1 LAVDASPVGVGA
13 VLSHKMP
20 DGSEKPIQYASKT
33 LNNTQQKYA
42 QIDREAYAIIFGIKK
57 FHQYLYGRKF
67 DLITDNKPVSQ
78 IFSPQKSLPL
88 LTLSRMQHYA
98 IFLQDYNYNIIYRS
112 TNLHSNADAMSR
124 LPIKAE
130 DDSVMDEIDFMKINL
145 IEMMPITV
153 EELGNATIHDS
164 TVKELIHGL
173 RTGKTVNAK
182 DRFGIDQTEFSLLQ
196 NCLMRGIRAY
206 IPKSLRGKILDE
218 LHSSHFG
225 ISRTKNLARSFC
237 WWLGIDS
244 DIETM
249 IQSCTQCI
257 LTRQNPPKSQ
267 IHAWEPSKM
276 PFERIHADFAGPF
289 KGKYFLIVVDS
300 FSKWPEVAIIPDLT
314 AETTIRY
321 FRQIFSR
328 FGLPQILVT
337 DRGTQFTSS
346 LFQDFL
352 QMNGVKHKMG
362 APYNPSTN
370 GIAER
375 LVYTIKQKLKT
386 IQCASNE
393 FEKYIC
399 NILMSYR
406 ISVHPATGKSPSML
420 MFGRQM
426 RSRLDIMI
434 PKNEVRKYEYKSN
447 NSTRDIAVNDRVQA
461 REFLNTGE
469 KWKIG
474 IVIKKLGFL
483 HYMIKLQDGRIWKRH
498 INQIRKIPNNIQNQ
512 CRDTNGDHY
521 DTSIVVPNNIDEQN
535 EIVVTQN
542 NPNSV
547 EENSSSSQNND
558 DLPIQENPLLNT
570 DHRENA
576 MDSPVQLR
584 RSTRIKKPTEK
595 LNL

>member
-1 LAVDASPVGVGA
+1 VAQKDREMLTLSTTKGLFQPTRLMYGISSAPAIWQRFMEQILGGIKGVTVFLDDIKITGSNDQEHLQILERVLEVLQKYNIRLNLEKCQFFQDSISYCGYIINANGIRKMSEKIEAINGMPRPTNKDEVRAFVGFVNYYGRFFPNLSTIIYPLNNLLKNNVTFNWNNSCEKSFQYVKKEIQSERVLVHFNNDSPLILAVDASPVGVGA

-42 QIDREAYAIIFGIKK
+42 QIDREAYALIFGIKK
-57 FHQYLYGRKF
+57 FHQYGRKF

-112 TNLHSNADAMSR
+112 TNLHSNADAISR

-257 LTRQNPPKSQ
+257 HDKILQNPKFMHGSLLKC
-267 IHAWEPSKM
+267 HL
-276 PFERIHADFAGPF
+276 
-289 KGKYFLIVVDS
+289 KGS
-300 FSKWPEVAIIPDLT
+300 M
-314 AETTIRY
+314 
-321 FRQIFSR
+321 
-328 FGLPQILVT
+328 QILRVHLKGNT
-337 DRGTQFTSS
+337 
-346 LFQDFL
+346 FL
-352 QMNGVKHKMG
+352 
-362 APYNPSTN
+362 
-370 GIAER
+370 
-375 LVYTIKQKLKT
+375 L
-386 IQCASNE
+386 
-393 FEKYIC
+393 
-399 NILMSYR
+399 
-406 ISVHPATGKSPSML
+406 
-420 MFGRQM
+420 
-426 RSRLDIMI
+426 
-434 PKNEVRKYEYKSN
+434 
-447 NSTRDIAVNDRVQA
+447 
-461 REFLNTGE
+461 
-469 KWKIG
+469 W
-474 IVIKKLGFL
+474 
-483 HYMIKLQDGRIWKRH
+483 
-498 INQIRKIPNNIQNQ
+498 
-512 CRDTNGDHY
+512 
-521 DTSIVVPNNIDEQN
+521 
-535 EIVVTQN
+535 
-542 NPNSV
+542 
-547 EENSSSSQNND
+547 
-558 DLPIQENPLLNT
+558 
-570 DHRENA
+570 
-576 MDSPVQLR
+576 
-584 RSTRIKKPTEK
+584 
-595 LNL
+595 